1 MKKFKIYM
9 IVGILFLFFSNLYLL
24 KRGYFSVEFKD
35 ILFGI
40 SKESSEISRKIS
52 VVKYVRI
59 PRTLV
64 AIFTGALLSGS
75 GVIFQSILHNPLADS
90 YILGI
95 ASGASF
101 GASLGIFLGVNYLGE
116 FSIPT
121 MAFLGA
127 ILSLY
132 WVITISSRNKNLNSN
147 SLILSGVIVSAFFS
161 AGVSCIQFIKGTG
174 IEGIIFWLM
183 GSFSSKTA
191 IEAWIL
197 GMVTLITVFV
207 GISFGKTM
215 NILSL
220 GDRMAK
226 ANGIDVKKNKLALL
240 IFASFISAV
249 AVSITGIIGFVGL
262 MVPHLVRIGVGS
274 DHRKVFPLSLLYG
287 GIITSFA
294 DGVIRV
300 YSPTEIPIGVVTALC
315 GAPFFIL
322 IFRKKIIGGV

>member
-1 MKKFKIYM
+1 MKKFKIYT
-9 IVGILFLFFSNLYLL
+9 VTGILFLILTNTYLL
-24 KRGYFSVEFKD
+24 TKGYFSIDIKD
-35 ILFGI
+35 IILNLTV
-40 SKESSEISRKIS
+40 ENAEIHKKIS
-52 VVKYVRI
+52 VIKYVRV

-101 GASLGIFLGVNYLGE
+101 GASLGIFLGISFLGQ
-116 FSIPT
+116 FSIPA

-127 ILSLY
+127 MISLY
-132 WVITISSRNKNLNSN
+132 WVISISSRNKTLNSN

-174 IEGIIFWLM
+174 IEEIIFWLM
-183 GSFSSKTA
+183 GSFSSKTSA
-191 IEAWIL
+191 DAWIL
-197 GMVTLITVFV
+197 GMVTLITIFV
-207 GISFGKTM
+207 GIFFSKTM

-226 ANGIDVKKNKLALL
+226 ANGINVKKNKLILL

-262 MVPHLVRIGVGS
+262 MVPHLVRMLIGS
-274 DHRKVFPLSLLYG
+274 DHRKVFPLAIIYG
-287 GIITSFA
+287 GIITSLA
-294 DGVIRV
+294 DGIIRV
-300 YSPTEIPIGVVTALC
+300 YSPTEIPIGVVTAIC

-322 IFRKKIIGGV
+322 IFRKKIIGRG